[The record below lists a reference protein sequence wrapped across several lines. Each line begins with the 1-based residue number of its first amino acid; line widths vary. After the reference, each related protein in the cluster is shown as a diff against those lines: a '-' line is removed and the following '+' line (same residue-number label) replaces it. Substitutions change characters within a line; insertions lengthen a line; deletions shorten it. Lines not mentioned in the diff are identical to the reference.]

1 MLVLFS
7 PPPDIATS
15 SADSR
20 LTRHAFPSRVPSRLL
35 FEVSTLFIG
44 SLPIL
49 RRRFMCENCVHA
61 TTFLASTSAVIL
73 EFLMSRSCVRFQ
85 SKRELERFRK
95 WDHLQ
100 YRTERRNDACRWR
113 FFRSVFE
120 LERLESVDLRM
131 KKYSWKIKKI
141 NSLAFVTPNVEIVE
155 WFDFLQNLN
164 SRVISRRSSNER

>member
-20 LTRHAFPSRVPSRLL
+20 LTRLAFPSRVLSRLL

-73 EFLMSRSCVRFQ
+73 EFLMSRSGVRFQ

-95 WDHLQ
+95 WDYLQ
-100 YRTERRNDACRWR
+100 YRTERRNDAYRWR
-113 FFRSVFE
+113 FFRS
-120 LERLESVDLRM
+120 
-131 KKYSWKIKKI
+131 
-141 NSLAFVTPNVEIVE
+141 
-155 WFDFLQNLN
+155 
-164 SRVISRRSSNER
+164 SNESNELTWEWKGTAGKLKKLIPLLSSLRTSKLLNGSIF